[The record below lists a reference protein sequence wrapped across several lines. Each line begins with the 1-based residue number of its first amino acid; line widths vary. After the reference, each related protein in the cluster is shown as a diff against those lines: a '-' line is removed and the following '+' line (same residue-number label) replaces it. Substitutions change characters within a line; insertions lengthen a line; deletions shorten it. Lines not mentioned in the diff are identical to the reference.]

1 MRVRGHARAADAEA
15 AHHVGEGVYAQ
26 VQAGEAD
33 VVRARV
39 RIRVRVRNRARVR
52 VNPIPSPNPNL
63 TCRVCSATVAAAAPL
78 VSCHSRASTHES
90 TSAGEM
96 WGDMV
101 EMWGDMV
108 EM

>member
-1 MRVRGHARAADAEA
+1 MEALHESLPNQVRLRVDP
-15 AHHVGEGVYAQ
+15 
-26 VQAGEAD
+26 
-33 VVRARV
+33 
-39 RIRVRVRNRARVR
+39 
-52 VNPIPSPNPNL
+52 NPNPNPNL
-63 TCRVCSATVAAAAPL
+63 TCSVCSATVAAAAPL